1 MRKTGIQ
8 CFRRFIM
15 MNDSEIRYT
24 MYWTNKMRADIMA
37 RACEDY
43 RINRAILYGIE
54 HGKLKYDD
62 EEKIIVKCV
71 NELDEIKTFIKD
83 DDYHVL
89 DLMTAEQLIQKLDDD
104 FEKNKNEYLKEIIR
118 KSKKRKHAK

>member
-1 MRKTGIQ
+1 
-8 CFRRFIM
+8 

-43 RINRAILYGIE
+43 RINRTILYGIE
-54 HGKLKYDD
+54 CDKLNYDD

-71 NELDEIKTFIKD
+71 NELDEIKTFIKN
-83 DDYHVL
+83 DDYDVL
-89 DLMTAEQLIQKLDDD
+89 ESITAEQLIQKLDDD
-104 FEKNKNEYLKEIIR
+104 FEKNKRTYLKEIIR